1 MNKSV
6 TIFLGVV
13 AGVFIALA
21 AYTKSGRKLR
31 KSVLKKA
38 DELKESMIFD
48 IEKKAR
54 YIHDSEVL
62 YN

>member
-6 TIFLGVV
+6 TIFLGVATGAFFALV
-13 AGVFIALA
+13 AF
-21 AYTKSGRKLR
+21 TKAGRKLR
-31 KSVLKKA
+31 KSILKKA

>member
-6 TIFLGVV
+6 TIFLGVA
-13 AGVFIALA
+13 AGAFFALA
-21 AYTKSGRKLR
+21 AFSKKGRKLR
-31 KSVLKKA
+31 KNMLKKA
-38 DELKESMIFD
+38 DELKESMMLD

-62 YN
+62 YS